1 MQRKE
6 EILAKKAKLA
16 ELRRQR
22 EEREQRQKESGK
34 RESLAGEP
42 SEVSCPYYSQ
52 SEISRLIRSRPELLP
67 RLGPLIRKSLTA
79 SSTP

>member
-22 EEREQRQKESGK
+22 EEREQRQKELIN
-34 RESLAGEP
+34 RESGTATPDVNITYSPGLAKEA
-42 SEVSCPYYSQ
+42 
-52 SEISRLIRSRPELLP
+52 RLTTL
-67 RLGPLIRKSLTA
+67 
-79 SSTP
+79 